1 MKLNHPFH
9 LVSLS
14 PWPFMGSIAVLTTA
28 MGAIMYFHRYENAY
42 LMLSFGFISILYFMF
57 VWWRDVIRESNAHY
71 HTTKVQQG
79 LQMGMILFIVSEA
92 MFFVGFLWAF
102 IHFAAQPSVYLGNE
116 WPPVGIIPVDWTR
129 RPLLN
134 SALLAASY
142 FSANVAKYAME
153 INQKKLCGTNLVITI
168 LLGLLFTFY
177 QYLEY
182 SDSAFTLSDS
192 VFGSTFFIATG
203 FHGFHVIV
211 GVLFLLVCL
220 LTLKDVTPNHCVG
233 LRLAVLYWH
242 FVDIVW
248 IFLMG
253 IIYYWGSYSRQG
265 A

>member
-1 MKLNHPFH
+1 MKLNHPYH

-14 PWPFMGSIAVLTTA
+14 PWPIMSSIAVLTTA

-42 LMLSFGFISILYFMF
+42 LMLSFGLLSILYFMF
-57 VWWRDVIRESNAHY
+57 VWWRDVIRESNAHF

-102 IHFAAQPSVYLGNE
+102 IHFAAQPAVYLGNE

-153 INQKKLCGTNLVITI
+153 INEKKLCSTNLIITI
-168 LLGLLFTFY
+168 LLGLLFSYY

-220 LTLKDVTPNHCVG
+220 LTLKEVTPNHCVG

-253 IIYYWGSYSRQG
+253 IIYYWGSYSRHG
-265 A
+265 